1 MNQNKIGLFGGSF
14 DPIHN
19 GHFNAAMNLNRFLN
33 LDRFIFIPAF
43 CAPHK
48 RDKYQ
53 SMGNHRYQMILE
65 ATKEF
70 NFGEV
75 SKCELKRKGLSY
87 TIDTIDYFLKKYPKD
102 LIFFLIGSDSL
113 IHFDSWYRV
122 KDLLG
127 KCNVVIYSRFG
138 YEDIAPMIKKTN
150 FTTQE
155 KIKLLDNIISIPKID
170 ISSTQ
175 IRKAVKSNKEYAH
188 LVPATV
194 KNYIEKNQLYKD

>member
-19 GHFNAAMNLNRFLN
+19 GHLNAAMNLNHCLN

-53 SMGNHRYQMILE
+53 SMVNHRYQMILE

-75 SKCELKRKGLSY
+75 SKCELNRKGLSY
-87 TIDTIDYFLKKYPKD
+87 TIETIDYFLEKYPQD
-102 LIFFLIGSDSL
+102 LIFFIIGSDSL
-113 IHFDSWYRV
+113 AHFDSWYRV
-122 KDLLG
+122 EDLLR
-127 KCNVVIYSRFG
+127 KCNIVIYSRSG
-138 YEDIAPMIKKTN
+138 YEDIESMVKKTN

-175 IRKAVKSNKEYAH
+175 IRTAVKSKEEYAH
-188 LVPATV
+188 LVPVTV
-194 KNYIEKNQLYKD
+194 KNYIEQNQLYKG

>member
-33 LDRFIFIPAF
+33 LDRFIFIPTF

-48 RDKYQ
+48 KDKYQ
-53 SMGNHRYQMILE
+53 SMVNHRYQMILE
-65 ATKEF
+65 ATKEL

-102 LIFFLIGSDSL
+102 LIFFFIGSDSL
-113 IHFDSWYRV
+113 THFDSWYRV
-122 KDLLG
+122 KDLLK
-127 KCNVVIYSRFG
+127 KCNIVIYSRFG
-138 YEDIAPMIKKTN
+138 YEDIEPMVKKTN
-150 FTTQE
+150 FTNQE
-155 KIKLLDNIISIPKID
+155 KNKLLDNIISIPKID

-175 IRKAVKSNKEYAH
+175 IRTAVKSNKEYAH
-188 LVPATV
+188 LVPVTV
-194 KNYIEKNQLYKD
+194 KNYIEINQLYKD